1 MKARRAI
8 NDFLNDIR
16 SAAIKAQQF
25 VGGMDIDTFASDEK
39 TAFAV
44 VRGLEI
50 IGEATQRIPQDIR
63 QKHSAIPWRSMA
75 AICNKLIHDYIS
87 VDLEVVWRTAHDDL
101 PELIINIERVIQ
113 DPNA

>member
-25 VGGMDIDTFASDEK
+25 VGGMDFDTFASDEK

-44 VRGLEI
+44 VRALAVEGPTKNQFVPKIAGVHGSSTLIASRNPQGAEENWTAVLAFLSGLI
-50 IGEATQRIPQDIR
+50 PTQSR
-63 QKHSAIPWRSMA
+63 
-75 AICNKLIHDYIS
+75 
-87 VDLEVVWRTAHDDL
+87 
-101 PELIINIERVIQ
+101 
-113 DPNA
+113 